1 MRPSPATD
9 TEATKRELTFSVLRT
24 HGHCRLQV
32 AGSSML
38 PALWPGD
45 TVLIES
51 GKMSNL
57 QVGDVVL
64 FERLGG
70 TFLHRIVRRSSGGTT
85 LVTRGDSM
93 PQDDA
98 PIEASTPLGVLAAV
112 RRGDGWSTAT
122 RPSRTDR
129 ALGALLSRSSFL
141 VRLVLLFRSGLSFL
155 SVEDIVAAEHF
166 LATEQF
172 RETTAA

>member
-1 MRPSPATD
+1 MRPAE
-9 TEATKRELTFSVLRT
+9 TENEPTKRELALSVLRT

-45 TVLIES
+45 TVLIETS
-51 GKMSNL
+51 KFADL

-70 TFLHRIVRRSSGGTT
+70 IFLHRMVRRRIGGGA

-98 PIEASTPLGVLAAV
+98 PIEASSLLGVLAAV
-112 RRGDGWSTAT
+112 RRDDDWVAVCGQ
-122 RPSRTDR
+122 PSRASR
-129 ALGALLSRSSFL
+129 AFGILLSRSSL
-141 VRLVLLFRSGLSFL
+141 LARLVLLLQSKLFRFRLFRFRLSFV
-155 SVEDIVAAEHF
+155 S
-166 LATEQF
+166 ATQIP
-172 RETTAA
+172 ETPAS